1 MRTSTVSAKH
11 GQKLFREVLTNNSK
25 SSVRCFS
32 SRFKTP
38 PHFAVFRTILFYLCG
53 EQVAGLRMKHAEIQQ
68 LYEHNVSKNLSF
80 NVRYQLHKKG

>member
-1 MRTSTVSAKH
+1 MRTSTASAKP
-11 GQKLFREVLTNNSK
+11 GREVFREVLRIFLTNNSK

-53 EQVAGLRMKHAEIQQ
+53 EQVAGLRMKHAEIQ
-68 LYEHNVSKNLSF
+68 
-80 NVRYQLHKKG
+80 